1 MKCINSAYGGV
12 PTIPL
17 NRAIINMLLNYM
29 YILKGT
35 PTVGI
40 KREFPP
46 RIIFIIRGIFKP
58 KQTKRKVKPFKT
70 KVQ

>member
-1 MKCINSAYGGV
+1 MI
-12 PTIPL
+12 L
-17 NRAIINMLLNYM
+17 RAIDIF
-29 YILKGT
+29 
-35 PTVGI
+35 
-40 KREFPP
+40 EFPP